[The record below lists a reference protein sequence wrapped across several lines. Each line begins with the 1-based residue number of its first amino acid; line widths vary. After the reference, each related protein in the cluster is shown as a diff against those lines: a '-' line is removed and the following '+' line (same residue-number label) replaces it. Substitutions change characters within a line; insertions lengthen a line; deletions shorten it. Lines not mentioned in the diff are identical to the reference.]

1 MKTKISKLDNKGR
14 GITYINDKITFVNNA
29 LEGEEVIL
37 SNVIESKKYNEAN
50 AIDIIESS
58 KERIIPKC
66 PYYKEC
72 GGCNIMH
79 MNYEAQCNFK
89 LNKVK
94 DIINKYANI
103 TPEIKIVQNDKE
115 LFYRNKISLKIQDY
129 KWGYYNDNTH
139 DFVMIKSCLLA
150 KNSINDIIHDK
161 ELFKISNGSIVIR
174 TNYLN
179 EILISITTDEPYEID
194 YDNLKDNIIGIVVNN
209 KTVYKDN
216 YIYDLIGDYEYKI
229 TYDAFFQVNNFIANN
244 IFILLNSY
252 LKGDTLLDLYCGV
265 GTLGISLKDNFK
277 EIYGIEINKNAIK
290 DAIENA
296 KLNEVNNAHYYAGDT
311 YKILKTIN
319 KSFDTVI
326 VDPPRSGLN
335 KATIS
340 LIKEINPNTI
350 AYVSCDPIT
359 LARDLKILSDKYD
372 VIKLNALDMFP
383 NTYNC
388 ESIAV
393 LERR

>member
-1 MKTKISKLDNKGR
+1 MNTRISKLDNKGR
-14 GITYINDKITFVNNA
+14 GITYINEKITFVNNA
-29 LEGEEVIL
+29 LEGEEVII
-37 SNVIESKKYNEAN
+37 SNLIEEKKYNEAN
-50 AIDIIESS
+50 ALEIIKSS
-58 KERIIPKC
+58 NNRIIPKC
-66 PYYKEC
+66 PYYKQC

-79 MNYEAQCNFK
+79 MNYEAQCEFK

-94 DIINKYANI
+94 DIIDKYAHI
-103 TPEIKIVQNDKE
+103 TPDIKLVQNDKE
-115 LFYRNKISLKIQDY
+115 LFYRNKLSLKISNY
-129 KWGYYNDNTH
+129 EWGYYNDNTH
-139 DFVMIKSCLLA
+139 DFVSINSCLLA

-161 ELFKISNGSIVIR
+161 DLFKIKNGSIVIR

-179 EILISITTDEPYEID
+179 EILLSITTSDPYEID
-194 YDNLKDNIIGIVVNN
+194 YDNLKDNIVGIVVNK

-216 YIYDLIGDYEYKI
+216 YFYDLIGDYEFKI

-265 GTLGISLKDNFK
+265 GTLGLSLKDNFN

-296 KLNEVNNAHYYAGDT
+296 TLNEANNTHYYAGDT
-311 YKILKTIN
+311 YKILKTI
-319 KSFDTVI
+319 KKKFDTVI

-335 KATIS
+335 KATIG
-340 LIKEINPNTI
+340 LIKDLKPKTI

-359 LARDLKILSDKYD
+359 LARDLKTLSDKYE

-383 NTYNC
+383 NTYHV
-388 ESIAV
+388 ESVTV